1 MEKKLKVVTGN
12 SIDDV
17 YKTIIE
23 LKSRYGKNNV
33 IVDQKDLYGF
43 LHRETFINQ
52 NGAVEHRIKWSVYIS
67 LNESTIFNTI

>member
-17 YKTIIE
+17 YKAIIE

-43 LHRETFINQ
+43 LHRETYINQ
-52 NGAVEHRIKWSVYIS
+52 NGAVEHKVKWSVYIS
-67 LNESTIFNTI
+67 VNESTIFNTI

>member
-1 MEKKLKVVTGN
+1 MENKYKIRRVVGD

-17 YKTIIE
+17 YQTIIE

-33 IVDQKDLYGF
+33 TVDQKDLYGF

-52 NGAVEHRIKWSVYIS
+52 SGAVEHRIKWSVNIS
-67 LNESTIFNTI
+67 LNKEINL

>member
-1 MEKKLKVVTGN
+1 MDKKYKVVVGN
-12 SIDDV
+12 AIDDV
-17 YKTIIE
+17 YQTIID

-52 NGAVEHRIKWSVYIS
+52 SGAVEHKVKWSVLIS
-67 LNESTIFNTI
+67 VSE